1 MPGDQISLLP
11 DDGHVHRFF
20 FSSRLDLNA
29 HLNPCFPLS
38 PHVSTRRAPA
48 NCGAYLSNPTA
59 RKSLLMSGLA
69 CASDGRD
76 GGPRFISPPPP
87 RTCVPGLTRHATG
100 PRWAITCA
108 LWMCL
113 DGEAKPQR
121 DCNALSAGFL
131 PARHGL
137 HMGCQCESD
146 SLSYA
151 ASPLQPRANFSTWP
165 CHARF
170 SLALFVC
177 VCVSLV
183 HSRPICPLSP
193 RSLPPNPPATHPLL
207 S

>member
-1 MPGDQISLLP
+1 
-11 DDGHVHRFF
+11 
-20 FSSRLDLNA
+20 
-29 HLNPCFPLS
+29 
-38 PHVSTRRAPA
+38 
-48 NCGAYLSNPTA
+48 
-59 RKSLLMSGLA
+59 MSGLA

-76 GGPRFISPPPP
+76 GGPRFFFPLPH
-87 RTCVPGLTRHATG
+87 RTCVPGLARHATG
-100 PRWAITCA
+100 PRWAGAITCA

-113 DGEAKPQR
+113 DGEAKPPR

-177 VCVSLV
+177 VCVSLLLTLDPSV
-183 HSRPICPLSP
+183 LFSQGSHPPLLHPNNSPFVKLNFASQNICLPFRMKQNSRQTPGEPASVPQSRPKRGSDPQTPVDNVVGITL
-193 RSLPPNPPATHPLL
+193 
-207 S
+207 